1 MTGEMLIGVITLLL
15 ITTMV
20 AAWKLTDNMVDKT
33 TAFVLAI
40 AIGVVGGTIGCRL
53 IANYFGKGLD
63 SNNPPVLYEHST
75 DGGGGGGDGGVL

>member
-15 ITTMV
+15 IITMV

-40 AIGVVGGTIGCRL
+40 AFGVVGGTIGCRL
-53 IANYFGKGLD
+53 IADYFGKDLG
-63 SNNPPVLYEHST
+63 SNNPPALYKHST
-75 DGGGGGGDGGVL
+75 DGGGGDGGVL

>member
-20 AAWKLTDNMVDKT
+20 AAWKLTENIVDKT

-40 AIGVVGGTIGCRL
+40 AFGVVGGTIGCRL
-53 IANYFGKGLD
+53 IADYFGKDLG
-63 SNNPPVLYEHST
+63 SNNPPALYKHST
-75 DGGGGGGDGGVL
+75 DGGGGDGGVL

>member
-1 MTGEMLIGVITLLL
+1 MTGTTLILVITLLL
-15 ITTMV
+15 ITTML
-20 AAWKLTDNMVDKT
+20 AAWKLTDNIVDKT

-75 DGGGGGGDGGVL
+75 DGGGGDGGVL

>member
-15 ITTMV
+15 ITTML
-20 AAWKLTDNMVDKT
+20 AAWKLTDDIVDKT

-40 AIGVVGGTIGCRL
+40 AIGIIGGTIGCRL
-53 IANYFGKGLD
+53 IADYFGKGLD

-75 DGGGGGGDGGVL
+75 DGGGGDGGVL